1 MCGISGIISYK
12 NYCDIDYISSMI
24 NDIKHRGPD
33 GSGVFEFKHKSFTL
47 GLGHRRLSILDLSPK
62 GNQPMHYLN
71 LTIVY
76 NGEIYNF
83 REIRKELISYN
94 YTFCSEC
101 DTEVIL
107 KAFHKWG
114 IDCIKKLNGMFAFS
128 IFDRESNKLFIAR
141 DRCGVK
147 PCFYY
152 KKDNLFLFSSELKS
166 FHKHP
171 KFEKIIDTN
180 SLGLYFQYGY
190 VPEPFTI
197 FKNTYKVKA
206 GTFLEIDL
214 IRNNILEEQ
223 YWNISSFYEM
233 PRLKINLLEASEE
246 LENLMKSSFDYRMI
260 SDVPVGVFLSGGY
273 DSSLV
278 TALLQKN
285 STSKIN
291 TFTIGFNEKDFNEAH
306 FAKEISQR
314 LQTNHHE
321 LYCTQRDALSLLP
334 RLSEIFDEPFGDSS
348 SIPTILV
355 SQLAKESVSV
365 SLSADGGDEIFGGYS
380 KYTKCLHYRD
390 KILAYPRNLRKSI
403 ASIMGM
409 LDPNQIPFLKSQ
421 YNFDTKYSKFRN
433 ILNSFG
439 IEHILK
445 YTSQHLSDGQV
456 NILLN
461 NEYVSSTTNFDSN
474 TSLIEDDLSKI
485 MNLDFKTYMVDDILT
500 KVDRATMSVS
510 LEGREPLLDY
520 RLVEFAAQLPC
531 QLKIKNGNKKI
542 LIKDIVHKYLPK
554 EIMDRPKKGFGMPVG
569 KWLKSDLKPL
579 VLEYVNEKK
588 LNEHDLLNTKEVL
601 RLRDL
606 VLNGEKE
613 SPLKLWYI
621 LIFQMWYQRWML
633 VI

>member
-1 MCGISGIISYK
+1 MCGITGF
-12 NYCDIDYISSMI
+12 IDYTTDTSEDTLLEM
-24 NDIKHRGPD
+24 NTELTHRGPD
-33 GSGVFEFKHKSFTL
+33 DHGESIFLYDRFSV
-47 GLGHRRLSILDLSPK
+47 GLAHRRLSILDLSQK

-83 REIRKELISYN
+83 REIRKELITYN
-94 YTFCSEC
+94 YTFVSDC

-114 IDCIKKLNGMFAFS
+114 IDCIKKLNGMFVFS
-128 IFDRESNKLFIAR
+128 IFDRDANKLFIAR

-152 KKDNLFLFSSELKS
+152 KRDNLFLFSSELKS

-171 KFEKIIDTN
+171 MFEKIIDTN
-180 SLGLYFQYGY
+180 SLGLYLQYGY

-197 FKNTYKVKA
+197 FENTYKVKA

-214 IRNNILEEQ
+214 IRNNVEEEQ
-223 YWNISSFYEM
+223 YWNISFFYEK
-233 PRLKINLLEASEE
+233 PRLKIDLLEASEE

-278 TALLQKN
+278 AALLQKN
-285 STSKIN
+285 SPSKIS
-291 TFTIGFNEKDFNEAH
+291 TFTIGFNETDFNEAN
-306 FAKEISQR
+306 FAKEVSRR
-314 LQTNHHE
+314 LETNHHE

-365 SLSADGGDEIFGGYS
+365 CLSADGGDEIFGGYS

-390 KILAYPRNLRKSI
+390 KILAYPKSLRKAI

-439 IEHILK
+439 IDHILK
-445 YTSQHLSDGQV
+445 YTSQHLSDEQV
-456 NILLN
+456 SILLN
-461 NEYVSSTTNFDSN
+461 NEYVSPTTNFDSN
-474 TSLIEDDLSKI
+474 TSLIEDDLSKLKNI
-485 MNLDFKTYMVDDILT
+485 DFKTYMVDDILT

-531 QLKIKNGNKKI
+531 HLKIKNGNKKI
-542 LIKDIVHKYLPK
+542 LIKEIVHRYLPK

-569 KWLKSDLKPL
+569 KWLQSDLKPI
-579 VLEYVNEKK
+579 VLEYVNEEK
-588 LNEHDLLNTKEVL
+588 LNEHDLLDVKEVL

-606 VLNGEKE
+606 VLNGENE

-621 LIFQMWYQRWML
+621 LIFQMWYQRWM
-633 VI
+633 

>member
-1 MCGISGIISYK
+1 MCGITGLVSH
-12 NYCDIDYISSMI
+12 NDCFNHDYLLSMV
-24 NDIKHRGPD
+24 NEIKHRGPD
-33 GSGVFEFKHKSFTL
+33 DSGVFEFKHKSFTL
-47 GLGHRRLSILDLSPK
+47 GLGHRRLSILDLSNN
-62 GNQPMHYLN
+62 GRQPMNYLN

-76 NGEIYNF
+76 NGEIYNY
-83 REIRKELISYN
+83 RELRKELISYN
-94 YTFCSEC
+94 YTFFSDC

-114 IDCIKKLNGMFAFS
+114 KDCINKLNGMFAFS
-128 IFDRESNKLFIAR
+128 IFDRETNKLFIVR

-180 SLGLYFQYGY
+180 SLGLYLQYGY

-206 GTFLEIDL
+206 GTFLEINL
-214 IRNNILEEQ
+214 IQNHVQEEQ
-223 YWNISSFYEM
+223 YWNISSFYEK
-233 PRLKINLLEASEE
+233 PRLKIDLIEASEE

-291 TFTIGFNEKDFNEAH
+291 TFTIGFNETDFNEAN
-306 FAKEISQR
+306 FAKEVSQR
-314 LQTNHHE
+314 LETNHHE

-380 KYTKCLHYRD
+380 KYTKCLNYYD
-390 KILAYPRNLRKSI
+390 KILAYPSNLRKAM
-403 ASIMGM
+403 ASFMGM
-409 LDPNQIPFLKSQ
+409 LHPNKIPFLKSQ
-421 YNFDTKYSKFRN
+421 YNFDTKYSKLKN

-445 YTSQHLSDGQV
+445 YTSQHLSDSQV
-456 NILLN
+456 SILLN
-461 NEYVSSTTNFDSN
+461 YEYVSPTTNFDSN
-474 TSLIEDDLSKI
+474 TSLIEGDLIKM
-485 MNLDFKTYMVDDILT
+485 MNIDFKTYMVDDILT

-531 QLKIKNGNKKI
+531 HLKIKNGNKKI

-579 VLEYVNEKK
+579 VLEYVNEEK
-588 LNEHDLLNTKEVL
+588 LNEHGLLDVEEVL
-601 RLRDL
+601 RLRDI

-613 SPLKLWYI
+613 SPLKLWYV

-633 VI
+633 DI

>member
-171 KFEKIIDTN
+171 KFEKRINTN
-180 SLGLYFQYGY
+180 SLGLYLQYGY

-197 FKNTYKVKA
+197 FENTYKVKA

-223 YWNISSFYEM
+223 YWNISSFYEK
-233 PRLKINLLEASEE
+233 PRLNIDSLEASEE
-246 LENLMKSSFDYRMI
+246 LENLMQSSFDYRMV

-278 TALLQKN
+278 AALLQKN

-291 TFTIGFNEKDFNEAH
+291 TFTIGFNETEFNEAN
-306 FAKEISQR
+306 FAKEVSQR
-314 LQTNHHE
+314 LETNHHE
-321 LYCTQRDALSLLP
+321 LYCTQGDALTLLP

-365 SLSADGGDEIFGGYS
+365 SLSADGGDEVFGGYS
-380 KYTKCLHYRD
+380 KYTKCLNYYD
-390 KILAYPRNLRKSI
+390 KILAYPSNLRKVM
-403 ASIMGM
+403 AYFMGM
-409 LDPNQIPFLKSQ
+409 LHPNQIPFLKSQ
-421 YNFDTKYSKFRN
+421 YNFDTKYSKLRN

-439 IEHILK
+439 IEQILK
-445 YTSQHLSDGQV
+445 YTSQHLSDEQV
-456 NILLN
+456 SILLN
-461 NEYVSSTTNFDSN
+461 NEYVSPTTNFDYN

-485 MNLDFKTYMVDDILT
+485 MNIDFKTYMVDDILT